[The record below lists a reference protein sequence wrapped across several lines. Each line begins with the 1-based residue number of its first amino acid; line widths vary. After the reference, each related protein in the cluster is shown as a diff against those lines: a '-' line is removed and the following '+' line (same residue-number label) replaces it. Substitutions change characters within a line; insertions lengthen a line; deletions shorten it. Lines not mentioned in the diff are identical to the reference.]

1 MANRWTVEDP
11 INKLEQYEWRV
22 PNNEDQHGEQ
32 TTAPG
37 DLLIK
42 PSQLELVPTNSPKR
56 SGVQHGADDWNFT
69 SVPDTN
75 WYVFGMIEDIE

>member
-1 MANRWTVEDP
+1 MANRWTVEGPLD
-11 INKLEQYEWRV
+11 KTEQYEWRL
-22 PNNEDQHGEQ
+22 PANDQEHVEQ

-42 PSQLELVPTNSPKR
+42 PKDISLKPTASPKR

-69 SVPDTN
+69 SIPDTN
-75 WYVFGMIEDIE
+75 WYILGSIED

>member
-1 MANRWTVEDP
+1 MADRWTVEDP
-11 INKLEQYEWRV
+11 IEKSERYEWRL

-42 PSQLELVPTNSPKR
+42 PGDLELVPTLSPKR
-56 SGVQHGADDWNFT
+56 SGVQFGADAWNFT

-75 WYVFGMIEDIE
+75 WYVLGSISD

>member
-1 MANRWTVEDP
+1 MADSWTKEDGP
-11 INKLEQYEWRV
+11 SKLDPYEWRL
-22 PNNEDQHGEQ
+22 PNNENQHGEQ

-42 PSQLELVPTNSPKR
+42 PKDLALVPTKSPKR

-69 SVPDTN
+69 NIPDTS
-75 WYVFGMIEDIE
+75 WYTFGLIDE

>member
-1 MANRWTVEDP
+1 MADRWTVEDP
-11 INKLEQYEWRV
+11 IEKSERYEWRL

-42 PSQLELVPTNSPKR
+42 PGDLELVPTLSPKR
-56 SGVQHGADDWNFT
+56 SGVQFGADAWNFT
-69 SVPDTN
+69 SVPDSS
-75 WYVFGMIEDIE
+75 WYVLGSISD